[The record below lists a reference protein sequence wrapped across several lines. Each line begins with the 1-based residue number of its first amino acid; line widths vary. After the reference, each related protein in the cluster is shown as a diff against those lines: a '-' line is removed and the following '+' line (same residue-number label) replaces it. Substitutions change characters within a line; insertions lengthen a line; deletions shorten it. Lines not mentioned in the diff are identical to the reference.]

1 MKLAGGRD
9 GVHLL
14 ISPYSLCSRDAAAM
28 AGMLLADPALTFLPR
43 SLEPAAASRER
54 AISSAGFRRVIEAV
68 AWATPLVEAGVLVTG
83 VEGEDAS
90 EDFAAA
96 RRLVAEDPGF
106 APLRR
111 FVEPGPEPDPDL
123 AIERLAR
130 DLTRDGPDPSI
141 SVPLAGA
148 LDAFAARH
156 GYAVLR
162 VDGPSLAQRAERS
175 RERRLFACSVPVL
188 VQATPE
194 RVLETRRRLE
204 QELME
209 LRAACEA
216 CLDGLGDEA
225 GVRHAAAVYAEAY
238 DDQRGHIERGE
249 TDPDDPLVRSAEVVL
264 TGVAHERD
272 HAMACSLVAA
282 SRVTRRAPRP
292 DGPGALS
299 SRSVIVRV
307 VGR

>member
-1 MKLAGGRD
+1 M
-9 GVHLL
+9 HLL
-14 ISPYSLCSRDAAAM
+14 ISPYSLCSRDVAAM
-28 AGMLLADPALTFLPR
+28 AGLLLADPALTFLPR
-43 SLEPAAASRER
+43 SLTPTGATRER
-54 AISSAGFRRVIEAV
+54 AIGSAGYRRVMESV
-68 AWATPLVEAGVLVTG
+68 SWATPLVGAGLLATG
-83 VEGEDAS
+83 IEGEDAS
-90 EDFAAA
+90 GDFAEA
-96 RRLVAEDPGF
+96 RRRVFSDDAFE
-106 APLRR
+106 PLRR
-111 FVEPGPEPDPDL
+111 FVHDGPEPDDD
-123 AIERLAR
+123 AAMERLAR
-130 DLTRDGPDPSI
+130 DLTRDGPDPAI

-162 VDGPSLAQRAERS
+162 VDGPSLAQKAERA

-188 VQATPE
+188 VQATPQ

-204 QELME
+204 RELHD

-216 CLDGLGDEA
+216 CLDGLADEGA
-225 GVRHAAAVYAEAY
+225 VRDAAAAYAEVFDRERA
-238 DDQRGHIERGE
+238 HIERPE
-249 TDPDDPLVRSAEVVL
+249 DDPDDPMVRSAEVVL

-292 DGPGALS
+292 ASPGVLS

>member
-1 MKLAGGRD
+1 
-9 GVHLL
+9 VHLL
-14 ISPYSLCSRDAAAM
+14 ISPYSLCSRDVASM
-28 AGMLLADPALTFLPR
+28 AGLLLADPALTFLPR

-54 AISSAGFRRVIEAV
+54 AIGSPGFRRVMEAV
-68 AWATPLVEAGVLVTG
+68 AWATPLVEAGVLATG
-83 VEGEDAS
+83 VEGADAS

-96 RRLVAEDPGF
+96 RRMVAEDPGF

-111 FVEPGPEPDPDL
+111 FVEPGPEPDPDVAL
-123 AIERLAR
+123 ERLAR

-194 RVLETRRRLE
+194 RVLETRRRLGR
-204 QELME
+204 ELAD
-209 LRAACEA
+209 LRGACEA
-216 CLDGLGDEA
+216 CLDGLADEGAVRVTA
-225 GVRHAAAVYAEAY
+225 GAYAGAY
-238 DDQRGHIERGE
+238 DDERGHIERAE
-249 TDPDDPLVRSAEVVL
+249 EDPDDPIVRSAEVVL

-282 SRVTRRAPRP
+282 SRVTKRAPRP
-292 DGPGALS
+292 GGPGALS

>member
-1 MKLAGGRD
+1 
-9 GVHLL
+9 
-14 ISPYSLCSRDAAAM
+14 M
-28 AGMLLADPALTFLPR
+28 AGVLLADPALTFLPR
-43 SLEPAAASRER
+43 SLEPAAVSRDR
-54 AISSAGFRRVIEAV
+54 AIGSAGFRRVMEAV
-68 AWATPLVEAGVLVTG
+68 AWATPLVEAGVLATG
-83 VEGEDAS
+83 VEGADAS

-96 RRLVAEDPGF
+96 RRLVAEDAAF

-123 AIERLAR
+123 ALERLAR

-162 VDGPSLAQRAERS
+162 ADGPSLAQRAERS
-175 RERRLFACSVPVL
+175 RERRLFACVVPVL

-204 QELME
+204 RELAE

-216 CLDGLGDEA
+216 CLDGLA
-225 GVRHAAAVYAEAY
+225 GEGAVREAAAAYAQAY

-249 TDPDDPLVRSAEVVL
+249 GDPDDPVVRSAEIVL

-272 HAMACSLVAA
+272 HALACSLAAA
-282 SRVTRRAPRP
+282 SRVTRRGARP
-292 DGPGALS
+292 AGPSALS